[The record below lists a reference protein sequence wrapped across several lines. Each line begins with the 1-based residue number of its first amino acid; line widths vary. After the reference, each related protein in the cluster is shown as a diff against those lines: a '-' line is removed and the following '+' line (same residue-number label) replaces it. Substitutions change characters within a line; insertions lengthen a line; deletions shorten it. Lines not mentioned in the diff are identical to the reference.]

1 MHIRGDRRLVTEAEM
16 AGGDQESERQLTIF
30 SDAGG
35 E

>member
-1 MHIRGDRRLVTEAEM
+1 MHIRGDGRLVTEAEL
-16 AGGDQESERQLTIF
+16 ADGDQESARQLTIF